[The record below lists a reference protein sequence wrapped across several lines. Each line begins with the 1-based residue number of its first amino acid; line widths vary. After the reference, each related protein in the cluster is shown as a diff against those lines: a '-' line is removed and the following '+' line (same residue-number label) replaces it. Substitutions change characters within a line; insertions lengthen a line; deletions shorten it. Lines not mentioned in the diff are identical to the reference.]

1 MSEKNELGYWFA
13 VLKDEGDNDYGTGS
27 YNLHEAYEISRQYNP
42 STVQIAIIDENNDP
56 VCIDIFRPVWAL
68 ADKNN

>member
-27 YNLHEAYEISRQYNP
+27 YNLHEACQLPI
-42 STVQIAIIDENNDP
+42 T
-56 VCIDIFRPVWAL
+56 
-68 ADKNN
+68 